1 MLKSSLSLTAA
12 AFVFLPSFSHAVTVH
27 HPCSHYA
34 ELCRQDAKQK
44 QVDDHFCGINL
55 EKALAAKT
63 GEENVGRWP
72 ESPQRYCWKK
82 DL

>member
-1 MLKSSLSLTAA
+1 MPKSLPFLIAA
-12 AFVFLPSFSHAVTVH
+12 ASIVLASASQAVTVH

-34 ELCRQDAKQK
+34 ELCHKDAQQK
-44 QVDDHFCGINL
+44 QIDDHYCQTDL